1 MNENLP
7 MKIEKGIF
15 GKIKNFFRRLF
26 YKSSQIVE
34 QNNIEEYKTDEIK
47 EKKAE
52 SFVNNIKVEVDDS
65 IQKELKRNELFQKIR
80 KNPEM
85 LDTLSSKQLKNLS
98 KYYDKVIEKNNEII
112 ENKKAK
118 LNKVS

>member
-7 MKIEKGIF
+7 IKIEKGIF

-34 QNNIEEYKTDEIK
+34 QNNIEEYKIDEIK
-47 EKKAE
+47 EKNAE

-65 IQKELKRNELFQKIR
+65 IQKELERNELFQKIR

-85 LDTLSSKQLKNLS
+85 FDTLSSKQLENLS